1 MNGIRY
7 VLASASPRR
16 KEILSSM
23 GYVYDVMAASV
34 EEITDKILPEEM
46 VMELSGLK
54 ASATAAAL
62 EEKKDCV
69 VIGADTLVWHEGKA
83 LGKPGDEEEAFE
95 MLKSLSGKRHSV
107 YTGVT
112 LIAFFGD
119 ERYEDVFYDC
129 SGVKI
134 REMSEEE
141 IRAYIAC
148 GEPMDK
154 AGAYAIQGVFSKYIE
169 AFEGSY
175 NNVVGLPSE
184 KLKIHLEEIIKRRM

>member
-1 MNGIRY
+1 MSGIRY

-23 GYVYDVMAASV
+23 GLEYEVMAASV
-34 EEITDKILPEEM
+34 EEITDKTRPEEM
-46 VMELSGLK
+46 VMDLSGLK
-54 ASATAAAL
+54 AEATASLLDRDRDSLIIA
-62 EEKKDCV
+62 
-69 VIGADTLVWHEGKA
+69 ADTLVWHEGKA
-83 LGKPGDEEEAFE
+83 LGKPADEEEAYA
-95 MLKSLSGKRHSV
+95 MLKSLGGKSHSV

-112 LIAFFGD
+112 LIAFFGR

-129 SGVKI
+129 SKVTI
-134 REMSEEE
+134 REMSDEE

-184 KLKIHLEEIIKRRM
+184 LLKIHLEEMTKRRI